1 MIRISLDAIA
11 YSIPDIQELVQGHV
25 QKKCSSCGI
34 FTGPTR
40 YDSVTES
47 CSGHL
52 PSSLSFLCF
61 GGSWVVV
68 VVRSL
73 MLPVGGSVITA
84 PCE

>member
-11 YSIPDIQELVQGHV
+11 YSIPHTGTSTRTCTEEVLYN
-25 QKKCSSCGI
+25 CGI
-34 FTGPTR
+34 FTGPTC
-40 YDSVTES
+40 YNSEIES